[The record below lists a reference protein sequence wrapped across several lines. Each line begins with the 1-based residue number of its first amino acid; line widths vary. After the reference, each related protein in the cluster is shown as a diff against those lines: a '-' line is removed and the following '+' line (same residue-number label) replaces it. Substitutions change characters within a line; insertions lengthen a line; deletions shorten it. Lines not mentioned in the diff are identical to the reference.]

1 MPGDSSCH
9 CTKGSRGSAEPD
21 DNASPHGPG
30 PGALGEASGG
40 PLPPPRLQP
49 LSHCSWGELA
59 HSCAE
64 LRPGPGDKDSSPIA
78 LKLNGE
84 VIPGN
89 VGSGLG
95 KETGREGSAVGHGGS
110 ADPWERPGLYTGWG
124 CPRAAA
130 GGRR

>member
-1 MPGDSSCH
+1 MITKCLLTALAPGHSERLREDPSLHPGSSLLV
-9 CTKGSRGSAEPD
+9 TD
-21 DNASPHGPG
+21 
-30 PGALGEASGG
+30 LGESSLTAVQSSDQG
-40 PLPPPRLQP
+40 
-49 LSHCSWGELA
+49 
-59 HSCAE
+59 
-64 LRPGPGDKDSSPIA
+64 GDKDSSPTV
-78 LKLNGE
+78 LKLNWE

-89 VGSGLG
+89 TGSGLG